1 MLGDA
6 WSGGPD
12 DLVAAIADGGYAGIE
27 ITDRMIGS
35 FAGRAADFARR
46 LDEAGLA
53 LVAFAMGSDGGFTEP
68 GQAEADLEATRRW
81 VEFAAHF
88 PGAVVSMGSAT
99 VMSEGARD
107 DKFAVAA
114 EIYNRAAEIGRVA
127 GVTVAVHPSSHHNTL
142 LFSRAD
148 YDRIFGLLEPQV
160 GWVPDTG
167 HILRGRQAID
177 DTLAAHRDRIRYV
190 HLKDVDPQGTWAMLG
205 EGACDVP
212 AVISAARQAPRFN
225 GWIVVEEESEA
236 AASDPAAAVR
246 ANRETLRRLGW
257 DEGRGSRLIST
268 LPSSRPARQ
277 DFRHGGTATDW
288 LRQPGG
294 WPPDR

>member
-1 MLGDA
+1 MNPPALKFGCQTFTWEMLGDA
-6 WSGGPD
+6 WRGGPD
-12 DLVAAIADGGYAGIE
+12 DLIAAIADGGYAGIE
-27 ITDRMIGS
+27 ITDTMIGS

-46 LDEAGLA
+46 LEEAGLA

-68 GQAEADLEATRRW
+68 GLAEADLEATRRW

-107 DKFAVAA
+107 DKFVIAA
-114 EIYNRAAEIGRVA
+114 EIYNRAAEIARVA
-127 GVTVAVHPSSHHNTL
+127 GITVAVHPSSHHNTL
-142 LFSRAD
+142 LFSRTD
-148 YDRIFGLLEPQV
+148 YDRIFGLLEPEV

-167 HILRGRQAID
+167 HILRGKQEIG

-190 HLKDVDPQGTWAMLG
+190 HLKDVDAQGTWAMLG

-212 AVISAARQAPRFN
+212 AVIAAARQAPRFN
-225 GWIVVEEESEA
+225 GWIVVEEESET

-246 ANRETLRRLGW
+246 ANRDILRRLGI
-257 DEGRGSRLIST
+257 G
-268 LPSSRPARQ
+268 
-277 DFRHGGTATDW
+277 
-288 LRQPGG
+288 
-294 WPPDR
+294 

>member
-12 DLVAAIADGGYAGIE
+12 DLIAAIADGGYAGIE

-35 FAGRAADFARR
+35 YAGRPMDFARR
-46 LDEAGLA
+46 LEEAGLA
-53 LVAFAMGSDGGFTEP
+53 LVAFAMGSDRGFTEP
-68 GQAEADLEATRRW
+68 GHAEVDLDATRRW
-81 VEFAAHF
+81 VEFAARF

-99 VMSEGARD
+99 MMSEGVRD

-148 YDRIFGLLEPQV
+148 YDQIFRLLEPQV
-160 GWVPDTG
+160 GWVPDAG

-177 DTLAAHRDRIRYV
+177 ETLAAHRDRIRYV
-190 HLKDVDPQGTWAMLG
+190 HLKDVDAQGILG
-205 EGACDVP
+205 DAGRRC
-212 AVISAARQAPRFN
+212 
-225 GWIVVEEESEA
+225 
-236 AASDPAAAVR
+236 
-246 ANRETLRRLGW
+246 LRRSCSDLGRAA
-257 DEGRGSRLIST
+257 GTPVQRLDH
-268 LPSSRPARQ
+268 R
-277 DFRHGGTATDW
+277 
-288 LRQPGG
+288 
-294 WPPDR
+294 